1 MLLTSLQ
8 EATRVKSLPY
18 TNQQEDY
25 WTCGKSSVPSR
36 CLYLITLNLADD
48 LRQEHG
54 FELDAFFEPHVLA
67 WLKDT
72 EGSQTQEWV
81 SRAVGMDSVSH
92 LSQFVSSRLT
102 K

>member
-1 MLLTSLQ
+1 M
-8 EATRVKSLPY
+8 
-18 TNQQEDY
+18 
-25 WTCGKSSVPSR
+25 
-36 CLYLITLNLADD
+36 LNLADH

-92 LSQFVSSRLT
+92 MT
-102 K
+102 